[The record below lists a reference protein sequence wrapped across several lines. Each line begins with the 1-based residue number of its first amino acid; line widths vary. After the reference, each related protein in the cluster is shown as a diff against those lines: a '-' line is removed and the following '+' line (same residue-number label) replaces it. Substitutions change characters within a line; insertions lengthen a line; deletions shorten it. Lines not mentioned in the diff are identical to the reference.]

1 LKKNNHLL
9 LNTVTTGEIAIEKA
23 NMEVIGPILNRLS
36 KPKSLIRYVTDGPGH
51 DRRNAIDA
59 GRIIT
64 ELGWQPSVSFEEGI
78 NKTIDWYLQNQDWL
92 RNVVSGD
99 YQKYY
104 ESIYGKR

>member
-1 LKKNNHLL
+1 MKKNNHLL

-51 DRRNAIDA
+51 DRRNTIDA

-64 ELGWQPSVSFEEGI
+64 ELDGPMLSPATIRNTMNQCA
-78 NKTIDWYLQNQDWL
+78 KTADEPQKSNLL
-92 RNVVSGD
+92 R
-99 YQKYY
+99 
-104 ESIYGKR
+104 